1 MRKIYYEAEGLV
13 LSYDEGQQVAYAVWN
28 GFLNS
33 QEFREATLKCV
44 ELMEEKGILRWLAD
58 NRKMK
63 AIRQADQLWF
73 VDNILPRILRS
84 PLLRMATLVSEDL
97 FNKMAV
103 ERLLQRTGE
112 VQLALRDFDSE
123 AEAMVW
129 LLSPFSTQNSSQAE

>member
-63 AIRQADQLWF
+63 AIRQADQQWF